1 MAVDDL
7 DSLDYEDGDDLEGEG
22 GATGGGGG
30 LKGLLSSSIVKVLLY
45 AAAVIVVILISV
57 ITATCVTK
65 SEDKDSRVR
74 DDQDQML
81 RTKDIYATFDLKQ
94 FMINTKDTDTQHLVR
109 VKLQLAYK
117 RDNIKLVTELNA
129 RRAQIS
135 DIILL
140 FFKDKSKDQM
150 DSSDKIQRLKEEL
163 NHILAHHTGQ
173 AVERIAEDT
182 DRDRYMTADQARAY
196 GLLDEVLHP
205 QDLKGVKK

>member
-22 GATGGGGG
+22 GASGGGGG

-65 SEDKDSRVR
+65 SKDKDSRVR

-163 NHILAHHTGQ
+163 KNRINRELNDGQ
-173 AVERIAEDT
+173 VEDIYYE
-182 DRDRYMTADQARAY
+182 
-196 GLLDEVLHP
+196 EFSIN
-205 QDLKGVKK
+205 